1 MQQHQLNTSHAQV
14 NFDEKAFHN
23 EDLNVTKHDGEIPR
37 PCNEPF
43 RSASYSLI
51 LILKGKLN
59 LKTNFVQDSLKERDI
74 VFVFPGSIHEI
85 EQPENVSFIRI
96 GFNKDYLK
104 RQGVFLGSAESYRLF
119 REHATH
125 KFSLSKEE
133 FNDILNDI
141 LALQKKL
148 KLSPD
153 TPHIKDIVRN
163 SFLEIL
169 YDLFLINNKRN
180 AFVPIKHDSKTELT
194 TRFLT
199 LLSEN
204 FRKEKR
210 VQYYANV
217 LCITSRH
224 LSQVVKQVTDRTAGE
239 LIDEMVIG
247 EAKILLTGH
256 ILNVSEVAETLNFSN
271 SSFFGKY
278 FKKNTG
284 FSPSEYKTA
293 NNIAQTPPF

>member
-1 MQQHQLNTSHAQV
+1 MQQHLINMPGTLK
-14 NFDEKAFHN
+14 NFDEKSFLN
-23 EDLNVTKHDGEIPR
+23 EDLNVTRHDGQIPR

-43 RSASYSLI
+43 RAASYSLI

-59 LKTNFVQDSLKERDI
+59 LKTNFVSDSLKERDI

-85 EQPENVSFIRI
+85 EQQEQVSFVRI
-96 GFNKDYLK
+96 GFNGEYLK
-104 RQGVFLGSAESYRLF
+104 KQGVFLSSAESYRLF
-119 REHATH
+119 REHSTH

-148 KLSPD
+148 KLPAN
-153 TPHIKDIVRN
+153 TPYIKDIIRN

-169 YDLFLINNKRN
+169 YDIFLINNKRKT
-180 AFVPIKHDSKTELT
+180 FIPIKHDSKSELT

-210 VQYYANV
+210 VQFYADA

-239 LIDEMVIG
+239 LIDEVVIG

-256 ILNVSEVAETLNFSN
+256 ILNVSEVSEALNFSN

-284 FSPSEYKTA
+284 FSPSEYKMA